1 MGIGLENPF
10 KEKTGYQSAIEIKS
24 LLPLHNKVIV
34 TEMDF
39 SGRKLS
45 SGIMLLNDD
54 GKTDGIRPRWAK
66 IYAVGPEQKDV
77 VPGQWVLVEHGR
89 WSRGIKVIID
99 GEETVIRLADPE
111 CLIFVSDVPPDS
123 DETISTS
130 VYAERKER

>member
-45 SGIMLLNDD
+45 
-54 GKTDGIRPRWAK
+54 GIRPRWAK